1 MKGRD
6 YIIEFLPFREPKM
19 NPRQNEILQIVN
31 DRKRVQVT
39 DLSNIIGVSGVTIRQ
54 DLNFL
59 EQQNYLKRVHGAA
72 TALQNDDI
80 DNRLEVCFDI
90 KQSLANMAAD
100 LVAQSETVLI
110 EGGSANALLAR
121 ILAERGDVTIITPSA
136 YIAHLI
142 RNTSANII
150 LLGGVYQHQ
159 GESLVGPLTKICIEN
174 IHFSTAFLGVDGFH
188 QDTGF
193 TSRDMMRSEI
203 ASIILAK
210 QRRNIILTD
219 SSKFGQIFPS
229 TIGSTEQISILLT
242 DNHAEES
249 DLTFLRRRGVEI
261 ILG

>member
-1 MKGRD
+1 
-6 YIIEFLPFREPKM
+6 M

-39 DLSNIIGVSGVTIRQ
+39 ELSELIGVSGVTIRQ

-59 EQQNYLKRVHGAA
+59 EQEGYLKRVHGAA
-72 TALQNDDI
+72 MALQSDDI
-80 DNRLEVCFDI
+80 ESRLEVRFDI
-90 KQSLANMAAD
+90 KQALANKAAD
-100 LVAQSETVLI
+100 LVKANETVLI

-121 ILAERGDVTIITPSA
+121 TLAERGDVTIITPSA

-159 GESLVGPLTKICIEN
+159 GESLVGPLTKLCIEN

-193 TSRDMMRSEI
+193 TSRDMMRAEI
-203 ASIILAK
+203 ASTILAK
-210 QRRNIILTD
+210 SRRNIILTD
-219 SSKFGQIFPS
+219 SSKFGQIYPS
-229 TIGSTEQISILLT
+229 TIGHTNQISILLT
-242 DNHAEES
+242 DNRLPES
-249 DLTFLRRRGVEI
+249 DLNYLQSHGVEV

>member
-1 MKGRD
+1 
-6 YIIEFLPFREPKM
+6 M

-31 DRKRVQVT
+31 EGKRVQVT
-39 DLSNIIGVSGVTIRQ
+39 ELSNLVGVSGVTIRQ

-59 EQQNYLKRVHGAA
+59 EQEGYLKRVHGAA
-72 TALQNDDI
+72 MSLQSDDI
-80 DNRLEVCFDI
+80 DSRLEVRFDI
-90 KQSLANMAAD
+90 KQALANKAAD
-100 LVAQSETVLI
+100 LVKENETVLI

-121 ILAERGDVTIITPSA
+121 TLAERGDVSIITPSA

-159 GESLVGPLTKICIEN
+159 GESLVGPLTKLCIEN

-193 TSRDMMRSEI
+193 TSRDMMRAEI
-203 ASIILAK
+203 ASTILAK
-210 QRRNIILTD
+210 KRRNIVLTD

-229 TIGSTEQISILLT
+229 TIGSTKQISILLT
-242 DNHAEES
+242 DNKAEKE
-249 DLTFLRRRGVEI
+249 DLDFIRKQGVEVVV
-261 ILG
+261 G

>member
-1 MKGRD
+1 
-6 YIIEFLPFREPKM
+6 M

-39 DLSNIIGVSGVTIRQ
+39 ELAEMIGVSGVTIRQ

-59 EQQNYLKRVHGAA
+59 EKEGYLKRVHGAA
-72 TALQNDDI
+72 MALQSDDI
-80 DNRLEVCFDI
+80 DSRLEVRFDI
-90 KQSLANMAAD
+90 KQALANKAAD
-100 LVAQSETVLI
+100 LVAPNETVLI

-121 ILAERGDVTIITPSA
+121 TLAERGDVTIITPSA

-159 GESLVGPLTKICIEN
+159 GESLVGPLTKLCIEN

-193 TSRDMMRSEI
+193 TSRDMMRAEI
-203 ASIILAK
+203 ASAILAK
-210 QRRNIILTD
+210 QRRNIVLTD
-219 SSKFGQIFPS
+219 SSKFDQIFPS
-229 TIGSTEQISILLT
+229 TIGRTEQISVLLT
-242 DNHAEES
+242 DNKASEG
-249 DLTFLRRRGVEI
+249 DLAFLRNCGVEV